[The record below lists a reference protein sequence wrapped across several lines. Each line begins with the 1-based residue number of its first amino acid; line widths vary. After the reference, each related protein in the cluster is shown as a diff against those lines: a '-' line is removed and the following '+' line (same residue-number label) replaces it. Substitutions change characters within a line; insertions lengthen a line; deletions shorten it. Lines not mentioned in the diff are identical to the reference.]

1 MGLKH
6 LGQVLNEKVDL
17 VVNVTNID
25 IELLHGKQ
33 AFAQKGLQPVTTK
46 VYKIFFLNGM
56 KCR

>member
-25 IELLHGKQ
+25 LELLHGKQ
-33 AFAQKGLQPVTTK
+33 VFAQKGLQPVTTK